1 MKVRAEG
8 DHGDGKRHGPGE
20 RKPGRPEKNY
30 GGYGEGETRGSVPQ
44 PRNLLLALVGEVGK
58 LSEIFQWMGEV
69 PKGLPDWNE
78 EEKEHLGEEL
88 SGVLLHLVRLS
99 DICGVDLGKAALRKL
114 ELNARKYPVHQC
126 RGSSKKHTHYSNDPK
141 PLDESL
147 NVVVENAGA
156 NGLDD
161 C

>member
-1 MKVRAEG
+1 MGTGSGMAQESASLEDLRRTMA
-8 DHGDGKRHGPGE
+8 DMARE
-20 RKPGRPEKNY
+20 RQRD
-30 GGYGEGETRGSVPQ
+30 RFHSH
-44 PRNLLLALVGEVGK
+44 RNLLLALVGKVGK

-69 PKGLPDWNE
+69 PKALPDWNE

-114 ELNARKYPVHQC
+114 ELNARKYPVRQC
-126 RGSSKKHTHYSNDPK
+126 RGSSKKHTHYSNNSK